1 MPTDTDALVAPG
13 EIKLAIEQDPD
24 GQVHSSVPVSWCL
37 SPDIVERLKERGV
50 ENPYA
55 LIVVTNGGMEVSR
68 DVVPL
73 TSMMTYVQFRRPGKN
88 RIHAAVVWSTDE
100 NPKKVLI
107 KKDDHGDYRCKVVDQ
122 RDPMLDS
129 YRDAS
134 GLLSWERVVDDL
146 GRTQRE
152 LAEESDARKEPLIA
166 YSFTSMQRL
175 PEEGVLEVEVP
186 KEMFAK
192 APPEILQRFVGILRE
207 RKPHD
212 QCHFRRRLLLSFPLV
227 PLALVVLM
235 ALMVVA
241 EIVSLLGV
249 AVLLIAGK
257 RGINYDPV
265 RRPHEHPPWEVWEH
279 IGRHTSVWYTKK
291 DDSSTF
297 FLLWFI
303 NPATLSVLG
312 ITAGV
317 LALFGVLDEVTAFT
331 VGQIGPIALVIAAL
345 ATAGLALRW
354 LVLELFGARIEQ
366 WKERREQEREV
377 AEQNAQEAYL
387 RGLELLACGEIPQPT
402 SYRDLPRE
410 HRTVRLRYLN
420 VKSKICKPFAS

>member
-37 SPDIVERLKERGV
+37 SPDIVERLKEQGV

-88 RIHAAVVWSTDE
+88 RIHATVVWSTDE

-192 APPEILQRFVGILRE
+192 EPPEILQRFAGILWE
-207 RKPHD
+207 RKPHN

-227 PLALVVLM
+227 PLFLVFFM
-235 ALMVVA
+235 ALMVVV

-265 RRPHEHPPWEVWEH
+265 RRPAKHPPWEVWEYV
-279 IGRHTSVWYTKK
+279 GRHTSVWYTKK

-317 LALFGVLDEVTAFT
+317 LALFGVLDEVTAFI

-345 ATAGLALRW
+345 ATAGLTLRW
-354 LVLELFGARIEQ
+354 LVLKLFGARIEQ
-366 WKERREQEREV
+366 WKECREQEREV
-377 AEQNAQEAYL
+377 AEQDAQEAYL